1 MPQRRGTQSSRD
13 STSRQLAVMAAL
25 PLRPSQTT
33 TQSHFQPTDDFG
45 RAVLPDRSRFPQRS
59 PDLLAIYAAA
69 REALPL
75 FGAALQEVAQ
85 QMRTKVR
92 RFRMA
97 TSDPWVLASQQMGE
111 NGLTGG
117 VS

>member
-45 RAVLPDRSRFPQRS
+45 RAVLPDRSRFRIKDKQV
-59 PDLLAIYAAA
+59 DY
-69 REALPL
+69 RENTLKTTGKILNCTFSLKYP
-75 FGAALQEVAQ
+75 
-85 QMRTKVR
+85 
-92 RFRMA
+92 
-97 TSDPWVLASQQMGE
+97 SDAKAWIGKGPHYPKFDKAKA
-111 NGLTGG
+111 
-117 VS
+117 